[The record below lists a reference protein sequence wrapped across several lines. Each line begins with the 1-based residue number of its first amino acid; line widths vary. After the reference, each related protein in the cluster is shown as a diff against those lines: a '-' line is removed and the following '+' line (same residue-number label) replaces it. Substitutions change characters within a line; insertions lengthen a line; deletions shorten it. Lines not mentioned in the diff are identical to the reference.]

1 LSAADVLLFF
11 LADSLDLEM
20 PKRSRESEGGDQAA
34 GSGALVAVSKK
45 KRDSTG
51 GAAAA
56 AAAEAEGGGGGAAKG
71 SSRKGR
77 SSLGGGGGKQ
87 LQPMLL
93 PCTLPARLK
102 EGQELVLLR
111 YPAAF
116 DLARLQGCELPAALL
131 GGALGGGHAL
141 ELAGGGAARLAAAPR
156 SVASQGLFVAAV
168 VGAAEEEE
176 EEKEEAPPSVRF
188 LPTPAALVLDLT
200 LAPQQAPPLPG
211 LRSVVLT
218 RRAPVPRAAHGA
230 LPSRL

>member
-1 LSAADVLLFF
+1 
-11 LADSLDLEM
+11 M

-56 AAAEAEGGGGGAAKG
+56 AAEAEGGAAKG

-116 DLARLQGCELPAALL
+116 DLARLQGCALPAAVSTPRPTTTW
-131 GGALGGGHAL
+131 GAC
-141 ELAGGGAARLAAAPR
+141 AAP
-156 SVASQGLFVAAV
+156 
-168 VGAAEEEE
+168 
-176 EEKEEAPPSVRF
+176 
-188 LPTPAALVLDLT
+188 
-200 LAPQQAPPLPG
+200 
-211 LRSVVLT
+211 
-218 RRAPVPRAAHGA
+218 
-230 LPSRL
+230 

>member
-1 LSAADVLLFF
+1 
-11 LADSLDLEM
+11 M
-20 PKRSRESEGGDQAA
+20 PKRSRESEGGGEA
-34 GSGALVAVSKK
+34 GSAGTLAVVSKK

-51 GAAAA
+51 GGGAGAEGTAAAA
-56 AAAEAEGGGGGAAKG
+56 AAAAA
-71 SSRKGR
+71 SSKKGR
-77 SSLGGGGGKQ
+77 SSLGGGGKQ

-93 PCTLPARLK
+93 PGTLPARLK

-116 DLARLQGCELPAALL
+116 DLGRLQGCALPAALL

-141 ELAGGGAARLAAAPR
+141 ALPGGGAARLTAAPR

-168 VGAAEEEE
+168 GAAAEGGGGAEGGEA
-176 EEKEEAPPSVRF
+176 EEAAAAAAAPSVRL

-200 LAPQQAPPLPG
+200 LAPQQAPPLAG

-218 RRAPVPRAAHGA
+218 KRAPVPRAA
-230 LPSRL
+230 PSRP